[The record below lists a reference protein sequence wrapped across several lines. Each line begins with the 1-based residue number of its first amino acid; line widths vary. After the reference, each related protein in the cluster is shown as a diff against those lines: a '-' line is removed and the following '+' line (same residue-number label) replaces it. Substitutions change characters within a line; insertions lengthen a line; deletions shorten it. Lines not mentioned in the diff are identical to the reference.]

1 MRIPQQTDAC
11 QYQNQP
17 QSISVFNERHHSH
30 VCGVTVLNM
39 ESAYPFLSEVVQP
52 TDLHKFTDKELLEV
66 AREVRQAILDKVS
79 KTGGHFSSN
88 LGTVE
93 LTVAMYAAYSIP
105 PDRVVW
111 DTGHQAYPHK
121 MLTGRLDKFDTLRRH
136 KGLSGF
142 LKRDEHDLDS
152 FGAGHAGT
160 AISAALGFAV
170 ARDQLKS
177 SERVVAVTGD
187 AAIAS
192 GMSWEA
198 LNHAGELGTD
208 LCVVLNDNRM
218 SIAPPVGALTNYL
231 ATLRS
236 RTWLQ
241 NMAHR
246 AKEVIEKMPD
256 PITKVA
262 AGIRHGI
269 THYLAPEHT
278 GTIFEEI
285 GWEYIGPVD
294 GHDLLT
300 LLEIFRNVRELNGPT
315 FVHAITVKGKGYEV
329 AEEDARKWHGVTPF
343 DLQANDMVKAAGPV
357 TYTQAFGDAAVVCA
371 DTDEKVVAIT
381 AAMPD
386 GTGLTKFSK
395 VHKDRYFDVGIAEQH
410 AVTFAAGLAAAGMKP
425 FCAIYSTFLQRGFD
439 QVLHDVCLQKLSVR
453 FFMDRAGLVGDDGP
467 THHGAFDISFL
478 SFIPNIVLLAPR
490 DTTELLEMTLWMKDF
505 DALPSA
511 VRYPRGAS
519 DDRLPEGRSPI
530 ELGKAEI
537 LSEGKDATIAAI
549 GSMVSVAWEAAQ
561 KLKEEG
567 IEVGVVNSRFIKP
580 IDAETI
586 LSLAASSSRLVS
598 IEENVKRGGFG
609 EAVRDAIVERG
620 LESTIK
626 HRILALPDEF
636 VEHGTQPIIRS
647 ECGLCAGSLA
657 SAVREIVGAK
667 RKSQR

>member
-1 MRIPQQTDAC
+1 MD
-11 QYQNQP
+11 
-17 QSISVFNERHHSH
+17 
-30 VCGVTVLNM
+30 
-39 ESAYPFLSEVVQP
+39 SAYPFLSTIVQP
-52 TDLHKFTDKELLEV
+52 SDLHRFTDKELLEV
-66 AREVRQAILDKVS
+66 AAEVRQAILDKVS

-93 LTVAMYAAYSIP
+93 LTVAMYAAYTIP

-121 MLTGRLDKFDTLRRH
+121 MLTGRLDRFDTLRKH

-142 LKRDEHDLDS
+142 LKRDEHELDS

-170 ARDQLKS
+170 ARDQMKTG
-177 SERVVAVTGD
+177 EKVVAVAGD

-269 THYLAPEHT
+269 THYLAPENT

-315 FVHAITVKGKGYEV
+315 FIHAITVKGKGYEV
-329 AEEDARKWHGVTPF
+329 AEEDARKWHGVIPF
-343 DLQANDMVKAAGPV
+343 DLDSNDMVKSAGPV
-357 TYTQAFGDAAVVCA
+357 TYTQAFGDAAVECA
-371 DTDEKVVAIT
+371 ESDEKVVAIT

-386 GTGLTKFSK
+386 GTGLTRFSK
-395 VHKDRYFDVGIAEQH
+395 ILPDRYYDVGIAEQH

-439 QVLHDVCLQKLSVR
+439 QVLHDVCLQKLPVR

-490 DTTELLEMTLWMKDF
+490 DTTELREMTLWMKDF
-505 DALPSA
+505 DAKPSA
-511 VRYPRGAS
+511 VRYPRGSS

-537 LSEGKDATIAAI
+537 LCKGKDATIAAV
-549 GSMVSVAWEAAQ
+549 GSMVSVAWEASQ
-561 KLKEEG
+561 RLKEQG
-567 IEVGVVNSRFIKP
+567 YEVGVVNARFIKP
-580 IDAETI
+580 IDADTI
-586 LSLAASSSRLVS
+586 LGQADTTRTLITV
-598 IEENVKRGGFG
+598 EENVQRGGFG
-609 EAVRDAIVERG
+609 EAVRDALNDAG
-620 LESTIK
+620 LQAMVR
-626 HRILALPDEF
+626 HQILALPDAF
-636 VEHGTQPIIRS
+636 VEHGSQPIIRS
-647 ECGLCAGSLA
+647 ESGLSADAVVETVTRLVGS
-657 SAVREIVGAK
+657 K
-667 RKSQR
+667 QRKT